1 MSKYRL
7 PFTDKSVRAA
17 AFAGCGNET
26 EYRFANI
33 EGLVL
38 CVLAGG
44 KKTWKFHYSIQRNG
58 KRQKRKVKLGS
69 FDAMTI
75 AQARDVAD
83 AMAKRVGREGDIV
96 AIDRANRARSGQ
108 LRLTFCDLLDA
119 YVLERKDL
127 ARIAEIEREL
137 RKDAI
142 PALGHKRPGE
152 VTAADIDLIGRRI
165 MARGAA
171 AMASR
176 LVMHLKALYNFIL
189 LDRPSLAEQ
198 YGVTANPAC
207 TLGRRRRGSN
217 ERERGYAKPRPRNR
231 FLTEAEIV
239 RWWRALG
246 KSEIRASTQLTLKLV
261 LVTAQRPGEVRRAR
275 HVDLHLEGRTPHWVI
290 PEEHSKNGRK
300 HFVPLSPLAV
310 TLFLQAI
317 AISASERWLF
327 PSAKDANEPIKNVV
341 LPSAQALL
349 FRNALTD
356 IPPATVH
363 DLRRSAATGMRRL
376 GVLPHD
382 VARILNHVPQD
393 VTGKVY
399 DHYEAYKEKRDAL
412 LRWGN
417 YLGQLDHSLPSTS
430 VGRSKLRGLREA
442 SRVP

>member
-1 MSKYRL
+1 MSRYRL

-17 AFAGCGNET
+17 AFAGFGNET
-26 EYRFANI
+26 EYRFTNL

-44 KKTWKFHYSIQRNG
+44 KKTWKFHYSIQHDG
-58 KRQKRKVKLGS
+58 KRQKRKVKLGTY
-69 FDAMTI
+69 DAMSI

-83 AMAKRVGREGDIV
+83 AMAKRVRREGDIV
-96 AIDRANRARSGQ
+96 GIDRANHARRAQPG
-108 LRLTFCDLLDA
+108 LTFGDLLNA

-127 ARIAEIEREL
+127 ARIGEIEREL

-142 PALGHKRPGE
+142 PALGNKRPGD
-152 VTAADIDLIGRRI
+152 VTSADIDIIGRRI
-165 MARGAA
+165 LARGAA

-176 LVMHLKALYNFIL
+176 FVMHLKALYNFIL

-198 YGVTANPAC
+198 YGVTGNPAA

-217 ERERGYAKPRPRNR
+217 QRERGYAKPRPRDR
-231 FLTEAEIV
+231 FLTKTEIAL
-239 RWWRALG
+239 WWRALNE
-246 KSEIRASTQLTLKLV
+246 SEIRASTQLMLKLV

-275 HVDLHLEGRTPHWVI
+275 HVDLYLEGREPHWLI

-300 HFVPLSPLAV
+300 HLVPLSPLAV
-310 TLFLQAI
+310 GLFKQALEK
-317 AISASERWLF
+317 SASEWLLF
-327 PSAKDANEPIKNVV
+327 PSTKDVNEPIKNVV
-341 LPSAQALL
+341 LPSAQAHL
-349 FRNALTD
+349 FRNSLTD

-382 VARILNHVPQD
+382 VSRILNHAPQG

-399 DHYEAYKEKRDAL
+399 DHYDGCKEKRDAL
-412 LRWGN
+412 LRWGS
-417 YLGQLDHSLPSTS
+417 YLGRLVHSRDGSQDKAPRGESRLP
-430 VGRSKLRGLREA
+430 
-442 SRVP
+442 